1 MIRAR
6 AAGEHHSQTGRP
18 RPRPPK
24 CSGAE
29 EASFDLPSLLTGS
42 ENDKA
47 HTPASVHIAVA
58 LPLGNNTF
66 TSLPY
71 LSSPTRLNFSFEDGL
86 PWHFIL
92 LSPLSA
98 RSPRK
103 WCKASVCAEWWVC
116 TLSWAHR
123 KVCGQWSPI
132 KNTHTPFS
140 NTLPWNKVREVA
152 ARRPIKGSF
161 FPWSSENK
169 WGGFTASETDVLQ
182 WPSTLSF

>member
-1 MIRAR
+1 MWTWSVLGLLGNITAR
-6 AAGEHHSQTGRP
+6 QEGRGQDLQGAAALKK
-18 RPRPPK
+18 PPSI
-24 CSGAE
+24 CHLYWLGAKMTK
-29 EASFDLPSLLTGS
+29 SIHQHLSTSLLHCLLEIT
-42 ENDKA
+42 
-47 HTPASVHIAVA
+47 HLHLCPIY
-58 LPLGNNTF
+58 P
-66 TSLPY
+66 
-71 LSSPTRLNFSFEDGL
+71 L
-86 PWHFIL
+86 PWHFIP

-152 ARRPIKGSF
+152 ARRPIEGSF

-169 WGGFTASETDVLQ
+169 RGGFTASETDVLQ